1 MVYQLLPP
9 QSEEYVMNTRNS
21 EIRRTADQAESIDAR
36 RGQGPFVMELGTVTK
51 ETKHDLVPVGFDSFP
66 HIGTMGS

>member
-1 MVYQLLPP
+1 MDTKH
-9 QSEEYVMNTRNS
+9 SES
-21 EIRRTADQAESIDAR
+21 RRAADHAESNDVH
-36 RGQGPFVMELGTVTK
+36 RGQGPSIMELGTVTK